1 MSKRKPKIFN
11 PKSLI
16 AAIRKWPIPLHD
28 LKHGFDIYVEGRARS
43 NQTREEHIIEYGH
56 GLKARDLNLVPKGI
70 SSYFDYKKDPVYKNT
85 FNYYI
90 KRKGEDRGFIK
101 ISIRIDDYNPKRAW
115 IKTIFIAY
123 KIK

>member
-70 SSYFDYKKDPVYKNT
+70 SNYFDYKKDPVYKNT

-90 KRKGEDRGFIK
+90 KILFDKSFFCAFI
-101 ISIRIDDYNPKRAW
+101 W
-115 IKTIFIAY
+115 L
-123 KIK
+123 